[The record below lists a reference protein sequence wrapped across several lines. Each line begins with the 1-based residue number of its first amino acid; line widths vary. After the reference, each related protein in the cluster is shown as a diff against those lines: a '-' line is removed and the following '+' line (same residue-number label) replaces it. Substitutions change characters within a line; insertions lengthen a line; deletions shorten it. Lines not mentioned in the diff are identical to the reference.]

1 MQRSADRSNKLK
13 YNRMTDEKDLNQA
26 QTPPD
31 DEQSDNSAQQSED
44 SGDSQAEPGS
54 DKSNEDD
61 QDQE

>member
-13 YNRMTDEKDLNQA
+13 YNRMTDEQDLNQA

-31 DEQSDNSAQQSED
+31 DEQSDNSAQKED

-54 DKSNEDD
+54 NKSNEDD